1 MDSDGSFDGE
11 ANTSGT
17 VVLIVRSL
25 DKMARRWKGRNFRNK
40 AEFRSSKS
48 SASTGSTLNGETA
61 AMDTTALWLHW
72 TTRRDVLRY
81 LVHFRN
87 ACIAHYHETTT
98 IQRGSSTSSS
108 RQWWSSWLVSEPSP
122 PQVQNGRRLSV
133 FTTVAT
139 SFGWTNPFMA
149 HAKHVSGAPE
159 EEYYL
164 IGGVVLP
171 PLTDAVCRQRYL
183 ALPRVLS
190 SKQRRLIHSCCVE
203 VDLFHETYSEDTA
216 DSPHQRVL
224 VISCYADGFDTIP
237 QIQRTKQQQP
247 PAPLHHYRPWFC
259 RRDPCSL
266 TEYPM
271 VQANDATP
279 TKSNSQQGIS
289 KIVTPSPP
297 TTSPTPSNHVQTAQ
311 ARAVTAIF
319 RLIDQP
325 GRCLRDGHDV
335 LVYEDRRTASLADI
349 VPPSSE
355 KGQAPASDWL
365 LVDTANKMQRCV
377 QELTDASPT
386 ELAIDVEA
394 YNVSKYTQL
403 TCLLQLA
410 TNTGK
415 VYVIDTLA
423 PGVWDGVSGLAPL
436 LADPAIVKVGHSIG
450 GVDVRCLHRDFGCFL
465 VNVFDTYE
473 ASKLLGLESQ
483 GLAAVCAHYG
493 LRESQVYSE
502 LKAKY
507 QACDWRVRP
516 LTEPMIRYARYDVH
530 YLLRLRWLLMRDL
543 IQADEALWQAT
554 TVSDNDGARHFDLE
568 FDDLERDDDDDAARA
583 PLATPVAKCRND
595 VLDFLSSDTP
605 LLRSDYDD
613 DAATFKTPRQRS
625 KSDDDMFLTP
635 SSSIRNMSVR
645 DDDEADANKN
655 VNDVIIT
662 RFRAEEMTAAQLRLQ
677 PLLMSCLSVS
687 QERCRDLWSSKS
699 EPYLTNELF
708 VALVKRA
715 KRGEVE
721 WTASNTELYSALFQ
735 WRSAVAE
742 EVECL
747 PGFVA
752 SLDFLVAVAW
762 KRPTTE
768 SGLRRISYQLPAV
781 LEDSDE
787 YVSQLL
793 DLVLRKTMQD
803 GISIATGTVHYYCN
817 LHGREQ
823 YEITAQLPQRGS
835 IDRATVEG
843 LAFKLCIAGTI
854 GFGIVAAIMDARR
867 QGRR

>member
-1 MDSDGSFDGE
+1 MRIQSKLG
-11 ANTSGT
+11 N
-17 VVLIVRSL
+17 
-25 DKMARRWKGRNFRNK
+25 MARRWKGRNFRNK

-48 SASTGSTLNGETA
+48 SNSTGTAVNGETA
-61 AMDTTALWLHW
+61 AMDTTGLWLHW
-72 TTRRDVLRY
+72 TTRRDILRY
-81 LVHFRN
+81 LLHFRN
-87 ACIAHYHETTT
+87 ACIVHYHETTA
-98 IQRGSSTSSS
+98 IERSSISS
-108 RQWWSSWLVSEPSP
+108 RHWLSLHWIVSETSP
-122 PQVQNGRRLSV
+122 LQVQNSSWRSMI
-133 FTTVAT
+133 TTVAT
-139 SFGWTNPFMA
+139 FFGWTSPFMEHTK
-149 HAKHVSGAPE
+149 HASGAPE

-164 IGGVVLP
+164 IGGVVFP

-190 SKQRRLIHSCCVE
+190 SKQRRLIHACCVE
-203 VDLFHETYSEDTA
+203 ADLFHETYSEDTPN
-216 DSPHQRVL
+216 SPHQRVL
-224 VISCYADGFDTIP
+224 VISCYADGFDAIP
-237 QIQRTKQQQP
+237 QLRRSKQQKQLL

-266 TEYPM
+266 IEFPI
-271 VQANDATP
+271 VHANDATP
-279 TKSNSQQGIS
+279 TKSNSKLGIS
-289 KIVTPSPP
+289 TIVTPSPP
-297 TTSPTPSNHVQTAQ
+297 TPPPPNHVQAAQ
-311 ARAVTAIF
+311 AHAVTAIF

-325 GRCLRDGHDV
+325 GRCLRDDHDV
-335 LVYEDRRTASLADI
+335 LVYEDWRTASLADI
-349 VPPSSE
+349 APPSSE
-355 KGQAPASDWL
+355 NGQALDNDWL
-365 LVDTANKMQRCV
+365 LVDTADKMQRCV

-415 VYVIDTLA
+415 VYVIDALA

-436 LADPAIVKVGHSIG
+436 LADPAIVKVGHSVG

-493 LRESQVYSE
+493 LRDSQVYSE

-554 TVSDNDGARHFDLE
+554 TVSDNDGTPHFDLE
-568 FDDLERDDDDDAARA
+568 FDDLERDDDDAAMA
-583 PLATPVAKCRND
+583 PMATPAAKSRND

-625 KSDDDMFLTP
+625 KSDEDLFLTP
-635 SSSIRNMSVR
+635 SSSIRNMSVI
-645 DDDEADANKN
+645 DDDEADAIAK
-655 VNDVIIT
+655 VNDMEST
-662 RFRAEEMTAAQLRLQ
+662 RLRAVEMTAAHLRLQ

-687 QERCRDLWSSKS
+687 QERCRDLWSSTA
-699 EPYLTNELF
+699 EPYLANELF

-715 KRGEVE
+715 KRGEVD

-742 EVECL
+742 EMECL
-747 PGFVA
+747 PGFVVP
-752 SLDFLVAVAW
+752 LDFLVAVAW

-781 LEDSDE
+781 LEESDE
-787 YVSQLL
+787 YMSQLL
-793 DLVLRKTMQD
+793 DLVLGKTMQD
-803 GISIATGTVHYYCN
+803 GVSIATGNVHYYSN
-817 LHGREQ
+817 LHGRER
-823 YEITAQLPQRGS
+823 YDIPAQLPQRGS
-835 IDRATVEG
+835 IDRAIVED
-843 LAFKLCIAGTI
+843 LAFKMCIAGTI
-854 GFGIVAAIMDARR
+854 GFGIVAAIIDARR